1 LESWL
6 GIVDSDVT
14 TTQNESSKET
24 AQGPSPN
31 ISATGSTEVG
41 LDRIRTLLLDLANRN
56 KLLNFIE
63 TL

>member
-1 LESWL
+1 M
-6 GIVDSDVT
+6 
-14 TTQNESSKET
+14 QNESSKET
-24 AQGPSPN
+24 AEQTAVN
-31 ISATGSTEVG
+31 ISADFLTGSTEVG